1 MVSRSNPQVLVQ
13 VSGFGPLIYAGIFAA
28 TLSSALAFLVSAPKV
43 FQVKHQTLKQI
54 TADMELHKL
63 IKNSNKNTFPPPLF
77 QCLCK
82 DNIYPYIGFFAKGYG
97 KNNEPLRAYLLCY
110 IIAMCFILIGES
122 KSYIMFNLYTVC
134 ILCLLYKSFFISP
147 QLIWTQSLLWSQTSS
162 SALTLSSTL
171 VVFTLLSLIHP
182 VSKNKINEKKWLSVL
197 YICWRLNGLY
207 RH

>member
-1 MVSRSNPQVLVQ
+1 MKSFCINVVSRSNPQVLIQ

-43 FQVKHQTLKQI
+43 FQVKWHTLNQIIANVQLKKLLKVNLAVKIQTKTL
-54 TADMELHKL
+54 
-63 IKNSNKNTFPPPLF
+63 FPHFLLG

-122 KSYIMFNLYTVC
+122 KCNMIFNTTC
-134 ILCLLYKSFFISP
+134 I
-147 QLIWTQSLLWSQTSS
+147 TQ
-162 SALTLSSTL
+162 
-171 VVFTLLSLIHP
+171 
-182 VSKNKINEKKWLSVL
+182 
-197 YICWRLNGLY
+197 R
-207 RH
+207 